1 MKVLHSLASSA
12 IGYATE
18 YYKHGA
24 VMQALA
30 HGDADHRPAYPRSTS
45 VSKKS
50 GKWAMIDRLGRGNIL
65 VKPDAS
71 SKTNRHYGRELVHS
85 GISGLRTGRDAQLHG
100 QPLSAV
106 LTRSARAS
114 LNLAALG
121 ACAGL
126 LQFCLSDRR
135 RIARTVAWGVA
146 GGVIGFVAGFTWK
159 TRDLTATMARS
170 ALKEMGTVRD
180 ERWLD
185 KHPISYG

>member
-1 MKVLHSLASSA
+1 VARDERRLLDETA
-12 IGYATE
+12 G
-18 YYKHGA
+18 
-24 VMQALA
+24 
-30 HGDADHRPAYPRSTS
+30 RS
-45 VSKKS
+45 
-50 GKWAMIDRLGRGNIL
+50 IL

-85 GISGLRTGRDAQLHG
+85 GISGLRTGRDSQLHG

-114 LNLAALG
+114 LSLAALG

-159 TRDLTATMARS
+159 TRDLTANMARS